1 VKVPLVLAATLLL
14 PSVAAA
20 NGQTTHVWITLQ
32 AVEQLEPGPVLD
44 LLGRSDM
51 RDPLVNGAMFPDGG
65 YAVGDDYGE
74 AAHWEPFQQAYL
86 RWIRTHFEPP
96 YDEGEAA
103 GHVAFLMGMGS
114 HGMADEV
121 FDSLFMERSRV
132 YDPGWSDP
140 DVASLDTASDVLLA
154 HQVGG
159 VAPAESWLPAE
170 TLAGIFRDDLQY
182 EVSAQTLMDG
192 QDLLYV
198 ALGVVDALALSD
210 ERLATFGA
218 AYPWTNEHL
227 LNEAMPGSPLHEAKV
242 VAAYFEDLW
251 LRLHEEPSVGPILN
265 FVPGHQTYRHE
276 QVASTVEARLALAF
290 ARGVRVETLGSVHV
304 EDEDGAVVPAS
315 VGAFYGD
322 RSHSVLVTPEQD
334 WAPDAAFTVYVE
346 AGLMDHDGAVF
357 DGEWSA
363 TFHTG
368 DSPADAGDDPGCGC
382 GSSISGGGAASW
394 ALVCLVGARRRREA
408 CS

>member
-1 VKVPLVLAATLLL
+1 VRVPLAL
-14 PSVAAA
+14 VAALLVPRAALA

-32 AVEQLEPGPVLD
+32 AIERLEPGPVLD

-86 RWIRTHFEPP
+86 QWIRAAYDPP

-121 FDSLFMERSRV
+121 FDSLFMERSRL
-132 YDPGWSDP
+132 YDPAWGDE
-140 DVASLDTASDVLLA
+140 DIASLDTASDVLLA

-170 TLAGIFRDDLQY
+170 ILAGVFRDALQY
-182 EVSAQTLMDG
+182 EVSAQTLENG
-192 QDLLYV
+192 QELLYV
-198 ALGVVDALALSD
+198 ALGVVDALAVED

-218 AYPWTNEHL
+218 GYPWTEQHL
-227 LNEAMPGSPLHEAKV
+227 LNEAMPGSPLHEASV
-242 VAAYFEDLW
+242 VAAYWEDLW
-251 LRLHEEPSVGPILN
+251 LRLHYEPSAGPVLD
-265 FVPGHQTYRHE
+265 FVPGHDTYGHE
-276 QVASTVEARLALAF
+276 QAASAVEARLALNF
-290 ARGVRVETLGSVHV
+290 ARGVRSDSLGAVRV
-304 EDEDGAVVPAS
+304 EDEAGDVVPAS
-315 VGAFYGD
+315 VAPFYGD
-322 RSHSVLVTPEQD
+322 RSHAVLVRPGRD
-334 WAPDAAFTVYVE
+334 WEADAAYTVFVQ

-357 DGEWSA
+357 EGEWSA

-368 DSPADAGDDPGCGC
+368 EEPTGCGC
-382 GSSISGGGAASW
+382 AASPGGGSGLLA
-394 ALVCLVGARRRREA
+394 VLVGLLARRRRWA
-408 CS
+408 R